1 MKRKTKK
8 ELEQEILEL
17 KQDIYYLVS
26 PKSKFI
32 DKAKVNF
39 KWNIIFDMENNIW
52 SGNLNLQI
60 FCCIINFYYI
70 CSKLEL
76 IRMAF
81 EKGKEKTGG
90 RQVGS
95 INKLTK
101 TVKERVLEVFNELQD
116 DPKAN
121 MLNWA
126 KEEPTEFYKIA
137 AKLIP
142 ADINAKVEGK
152 IITVT
157 VPD

>member
-1 MKRKTKK
+1 MGFKKGEPRPKNAGRK
-8 ELEQEILEL
+8 E
-17 KQDIYYLVS
+17 
-26 PKSKFI
+26 
-32 DKAKVNF
+32 
-39 KWNIIFDMENNIW
+39 
-52 SGNLNLQI
+52 
-60 FCCIINFYYI
+60 
-70 CSKLEL
+70 
-76 IRMAF
+76 
-81 EKGKEKTGG
+81 
-90 RQVGS
+90 GS

-142 ADINAKVEGK
+142 ADINAKVDGK

>member
-1 MKRKTKK
+1 
-8 ELEQEILEL
+8 
-17 KQDIYYLVS
+17 
-26 PKSKFI
+26 
-32 DKAKVNF
+32 
-39 KWNIIFDMENNIW
+39 
-52 SGNLNLQI
+52 
-60 FCCIINFYYI
+60 
-70 CSKLEL
+70 
-76 IRMAF
+76 MAF

-142 ADINAKVEGK
+142 ADINAKVDGK